1 MKSVSHLFNEL
12 LRDVHSQSWNE
23 DELAKLSGVEL
34 QALTNFSLALPPVLN
49 SQSSSVFSPI
59 GNFV

>member
-1 MKSVSHLFNEL
+1 MKSVTVLFNQL

-34 QALTNFSLALPPVLN
+34 QLAPNFLLALPPVLN
-49 SQSSSVFSPI
+49 CQSSSVFSAI